1 MRVAVDASA
10 PGLSAAC
17 VVAGAL
23 AATSTDPSLT
33 LVLVGPEQDLAV
45 EAAAR
50 GAGPRVGVLAGDPL
64 PTGPAAETE
73 RAVRRGARAGAR
85 VAARLLRDGAAD
97 ALVGLG
103 PAAATVAAATFTLP
117 AARGI
122 TRPPLAVRVGSGVLL
137 DVSGHA
143 GTAPGELAAFA
154 AAGVA
159 YTTALGAPAPAVV
172 ELVPGGEPAFD
183 PATLLAG
190 TAREVV
196 VTDGFT
202 GGLLRRLL
210 AAAGAEVGVATLLGL
225 DAVVVAADGAVELA
239 GAVGEAVR
247 CVRAGTVAAVAGA
260 AARLVRARLVAS

>member
-23 AATSTDPSLT
+23 AATSTEPSLT
-33 LVLVGPEQDLAV
+33 LVLVGPEQDLAAEV
-45 EAAAR
+45 AAR
-50 GAGPRVGVLAGDPL
+50 GAGPHVGVLAGEPL
-64 PTGPAAETE
+64 PAGPAAEIE
-73 RAVRRGARAGAR
+73 RSVRRGARTGAR

-103 PAAATVAAATFTLP
+103 PTAATVAAATFTLP

-122 TRPPLAVRVGSGVLL
+122 PRPPLAVRVGSGVLL

-143 GTAPGELAAFA
+143 GAAPGELAAFA

-159 YTTALGAPAPAVV
+159 YATALGRPDPAVV

-183 PATLLAG
+183 PATLVAG

-202 GGLLRRLL
+202 GELVRRLL

-225 DAVVVAADGAVELA
+225 DGVVVAAEGAAGLA
-239 GAVGEAVR
+239 GPAAAAVR
-247 CVRAGTVAAVAGA
+247 ALRAGTVAAVAEA
-260 AARLVRARLVAS
+260 AERLVRSRLVAS